1 MTIEELEAWQGEFE
15 QFHARFADLFERSE
29 SREQAKKYLRG
40 LLAQADR
47 KNSWQVAEAVGDR
60 IPDRMQRL
68 LYRVPWDA
76 DAARDRL
83 QQFVIETFGDEEG
96 IGIVDETSFC
106 KKGTHSVG
114 VARQYLGTA
123 GKLENGQV
131 ATVLSYAAKDAH
143 VFLDRRLYLPED
155 WIWDPPRRREA
166 HVPEEVHFATKP
178 EQAIAML
185 LHAWKIGVP
194 MRWVTGDEVYGDS
207 PRLRETIQ
215 AHGRFYVLAVSANTR
230 VWTERPEVEEP
241 QEQTGGRP
249 RRARR
254 LAQGAPAARMIS
266 EVVASLPSRAWKRM
280 AVVEG
285 EKGPIFYHW
294 ARKRVVESRDQLP
307 GPDVWL
313 LARRSLSDPK
323 QLAYY
328 LAYAPPRTS
337 LETLVRVA
345 STRYTVE
352 QCIEEAKGETGL
364 DEYEVRFWHSWYRH
378 ITLSMMAHA
387 WLTSIR
393 QQEQEKKSPRTDEL
407 AGLTVP
413 EVRRLLVIAL
423 PLPVC
428 SPQLRLAWSLFR
440 RRKRFWARRSHYQR
454 RALRRRPRP
463 RSHAP
468 S

>member
-1 MTIEELEAWQGEFE
+1 MTIEELERWQEAFE

-96 IGIVDETSFC
+96 IGVVDETSFL

-114 VARQYLGTA
+114 VARQYLGAA

-131 ATVLSYAAKDAH
+131 ATVLSYAAKGAH
-143 VFLDRRLYLPED
+143 VFLDRRLYLPEEEWACD
-155 WIWDPPRRREA
+155 QARRREA
-166 HVPEEVHFATKP
+166 HVPLDVPFETKP
-178 EQAIAML
+178 EQAKAML
-185 LHAWKIGVP
+185 LHAWKSGVP
-194 MRWVTGDEVYGDS
+194 MHWVTGDEVYGDA

-215 AHGRFYVLAVSANTR
+215 AHGKHYVLAVSANTR
-230 VWTERPEVEEP
+230 VWTERPEVQEP
-241 QEQTGGRP
+241 QEHTGGRP

-254 LAQGAPAARMIS
+254 LAPGAPAASMVSQI
-266 EVVASLPSRAWKRM
+266 VAAFPSRVWKRLS
-280 AVVEG
+280 VVEG

-294 ARKRVVESRDQLP
+294 ARVPVVESRDQLP

-313 LARRSLSDPK
+313 LVRRSISDPK
-323 QLAYY
+323 QIAYY
-328 LAYAPPRTS
+328 LAYAPAGTS
-337 LETLVRVA
+337 FQELIRVA
-345 STRYTVE
+345 SSRYTVE

-387 WLTSIR
+387 WLASIR
-393 QQEQEKKSPRTDEL
+393 SLEQEKKVQQQMSLRT
-407 AGLTVP
+407 
-413 EVRRLLVIAL
+413 
-423 PLPVC
+423 
-428 SPQLRLAWSLFR
+428 
-440 RRKRFWARRSHYQR
+440 
-454 RALRRRPRP
+454 
-463 RSHAP
+463 
-468 S
+468 

>member
-1 MTIEELEAWQGEFE
+1 MTLEDLEAWQGDFE
-15 QFHARFADLFERSE
+15 AFHARFADLFERSE

-83 QQFVIETFGDEEG
+83 QQFVSEIFGDEEG
-96 IGIVDETSFC
+96 IGVVDETSFP

-114 VARQYLGTA
+114 VARQYLGAA

-131 ATVLSYAAKDAH
+131 ATVLSYTAKGGH
-143 VFLDRRLYLPED
+143 VFLDRRLYLPEE
-155 WIWDPPRRREA
+155 WIWNRPRCAQAR
-166 HVPEEVHFATKP
+166 VPEEVRFETKP
-178 EQAIAML
+178 EQAISML
-185 LHAWKIGVP
+185 KHAWEQGVP

-215 AHGRFYVLAVSANTR
+215 EHGRFYVLAVSSNTR
-230 VWTERPEVEEP
+230 VWVERPQVMEP

-249 RRARR
+249 RRALRVVPGGPKAQLVSQVIDRLPPRNWQR
-254 LAQGAPAARMIS
+254 LA
-266 EVVASLPSRAWKRM
+266 VK
-280 AVVEG
+280 EG
-285 EKGPIFYHW
+285 EKGPITYHW
-294 ARKRVVESRDQLP
+294 TRTRVVESRDRLP
-307 GPDVWL
+307 GPDIWL

-323 QLAYY
+323 QIAYY
-328 LAYAPPRTS
+328 LAYAPTRTT
-337 LETLVRVA
+337 LETLIRIA
-345 STRYTVE
+345 SSRYTVE

-387 WLTSIR
+387 WLANIR
-393 QQEQEKKSPRTDEL
+393 QKEAEKKAQNSANL
-407 AGLTVP
+407 QV
-413 EVRRLLVIAL
+413 
-423 PLPVC
+423 
-428 SPQLRLAWSLFR
+428 
-440 RRKRFWARRSHYQR
+440 
-454 RALRRRPRP
+454 
-463 RSHAP
+463 
-468 S
+468 

>member
-1 MTIEELEAWQGEFE
+1 MTIEELEAWQEEFE
-15 QFHARFADLFERSE
+15 QFHAQFADLFERSE

-83 QQFVIETFGDEEG
+83 QRFVIETIGSDEG
-96 IGIVDETSFC
+96 IGVVDETSFL

-114 VARQYLGTA
+114 VARQYLGAA

-131 ATVLSYAAKDAH
+131 ATVLSYAAKGAH
-143 VFLDRRLYLPED
+143 VFLDRRLYLPEE
-155 WIWDPPRRREA
+155 WVWNRQRRAEA
-166 HVPEEVHFATKP
+166 RVPQEVRFESKP

-185 LHAWKIGVP
+185 VHAWEQGVP

-230 VWTERPEVEEP
+230 VWSERPAVEEP

-249 RRARR
+249 RVAPRVV
-254 LAQGAPAARMIS
+254 QGAPKAKMVS
-266 EVVASLPSRAWKRM
+266 EVVANLPAHAWKRL
-280 AVVEG
+280 AVMQG
-285 EKGPIFYHW
+285 EKGAIEYHW
-294 ARKRVVESRDQLP
+294 ARTRVVESRDRLP

-328 LAYAPPRTS
+328 LAYVPARTS
-337 LETLVRVA
+337 LETKVRVA
-345 STRYTVE
+345 SSRYTVE

-387 WLTSIR
+387 WLASIR
-393 QQEQEKKSPRTDEL
+393 QQEQEKKVQDPLS
-407 AGLTVP
+407 
-413 EVRRLLVIAL
+413 L
-423 PLPVC
+423 PG
-428 SPQLRLAWSLFR
+428 
-440 RRKRFWARRSHYQR
+440 
-454 RALRRRPRP
+454 
-463 RSHAP
+463 
-468 S
+468 

>member
-1 MTIEELEAWQGEFE
+1 MTIKELETWQEEFE

-76 DAARDRL
+76 EAARDRM
-83 QQFVIETFGDEEG
+83 QQFVIETFGDTEG
-96 IGIVDETSFC
+96 IGVVDETSFL

-114 VARQYLGTA
+114 VARQYLGAA

-131 ATVLSYAAKDAH
+131 ATVLSYATRRAH
-143 VFLDRRLYLPED
+143 VFLDRRLYLPEE
-155 WIWDPPRRREA
+155 WAWNRQRRAEA
-166 HVPEEVHFATKP
+166 RVPEEVRFETKP

-185 LHAWKIGVP
+185 EHAWEQGVT

-215 AHGRFYVLAVSANTR
+215 AQGHFYVLAVSANTR
-230 VWTERPEVEEP
+230 VWTGRPEIEEP

-249 RRARR
+249 RRTPR
-254 LAQGAPAARMIS
+254 LARGALKARMVS
-266 EVVASLPSRAWKRM
+266 EVVASWPSHAWKRFS
-280 AVVEG
+280 VVEG
-285 EKGPIFYHW
+285 EKGSIEYRW
-294 ARKRVVESRDQLP
+294 ARARVVESRDQLP

-323 QLAYY
+323 QIASY
-328 LAYAPPRTS
+328 LAYAPVKTS
-337 LETLVRVA
+337 LQTLAYVA
-345 STRYTVE
+345 SQRYTVE

-387 WLTSIR
+387 WLASIR
-393 QQEQEKKSPRTDEL
+393 LQEQEKKVQKRMS
-407 AGLTVP
+407 
-413 EVRRLLVIAL
+413 L
-423 PLPVC
+423 PG
-428 SPQLRLAWSLFR
+428 
-440 RRKRFWARRSHYQR
+440 
-454 RALRRRPRP
+454 
-463 RSHAP
+463 
-468 S
+468 

>member
-1 MTIEELEAWQGEFE
+1 MTIEELEEWQEEFE

-47 KNSWQVAEAVGDR
+47 KNSWQVAEVVGDR

-83 QQFVIETFGDEEG
+83 QQFVSETFGDQEG
-96 IGIVDETSFC
+96 IGVVDETSFL

-114 VARQYLGTA
+114 VARQYLGAA

-131 ATVLSYAAKDAH
+131 ATVLSYATGRAH
-143 VFLDRRLYLPED
+143 VFLDRQLYLPEE
-155 WIWDPPRRREA
+155 WAWNKQRRAEA
-166 HVPEEVHFATKP
+166 RVPSEVRFATKP

-185 LHAWKIGVP
+185 VHAWEQGVP

-230 VWTERPEVEEP
+230 VWTERPQVEEP

-249 RRARR
+249 R
-254 LAQGAPAARMIS
+254 LAPRVAPGAPKARMVS
-266 EVVASLPSRAWKRM
+266 EVVAGLPSHAWKRL
-280 AVVEG
+280 AVMEG
-285 EKGPIFYHW
+285 EKGPIAYHW
-294 ARKRVVESRDQLP
+294 ARTRVVESRDQLP

-328 LAYAPPRTS
+328 LAYVPARTS
-337 LETLVRVA
+337 LETKVRIA
-345 STRYTVE
+345 SSRYTVE

-387 WLTSIR
+387 WLASIR
-393 QQEQEKKSPRTDEL
+393 LQEQEKKVQERMS
-407 AGLTVP
+407 
-413 EVRRLLVIAL
+413 L
-423 PLPVC
+423 PG
-428 SPQLRLAWSLFR
+428 
-440 RRKRFWARRSHYQR
+440 
-454 RALRRRPRP
+454 
-463 RSHAP
+463 
-468 S
+468 